1 MSQDPTER
9 PSTPRVWLLAAR
21 PQTLTASLTPVVVG
35 TAFAHAD
42 GKAHALSALAA
53 LFGAVFIQ
61 VGTNLFN
68 DHEDFRRGADT
79 AARKGP
85 ARATQRGWL
94 SPRQVLRATALSF
107 GAAMA
112 CGVYLVARSGWP
124 LALVGLMSVLSGLA
138 YTGGPLPLAYVGLG
152 DLFVLAF
159 FGLVA
164 VTGTYFVQTLA
175 LTPEVALA
183 GLGVGALATCILV
196 VNNLRDRETDALA
209 GKRTLVVRFGASVA
223 RLEYA
228 ALLLLALAVPVC
240 FFAQD
245 TARPEWLLPLLAVPL
260 ALSELR
266 GIYRLDGSDLNP
278 RLGGAARLGLLYG
291 ALLSVS
297 AVL

>member
-124 LALVGLMSVLSGLA
+124 LA
-138 YTGGPLPLAYVGLG
+138 LAYVGLG